1 MMFDTDTVVLPK
13 SVHNILSR
21 LTGQS
26 RSDIAL
32 SLAIKDLV
40 RLRLSEAQSRI
51 AEFEKKYG
59 MTFSEFEEACENGKI
74 QDPYSY
80 EVEKDDWE
88 WEAAVTDLETLEE
101 ISRWLI

>member
-1 MMFDTDTVVLPK
+1 MMFDTETVVLPK
-13 SVHNILSR
+13 SVHNVLSR

-40 RLRLSEAQSRI
+40 RLRLSEAQARI
-51 AEFEKKYG
+51 AEFEKKYN

-88 WEAAVTDLETLEE
+88 WEAAVTDMESLEE

>member
-1 MMFDTDTVVLPK
+1 MVTDMVVIPK
-13 SVHNILSR
+13 STHNILHR

-40 RLRLSEAQSRI
+40 RLRVDEAQSRI
-51 AEFEKKYG
+51 TKFEKKYSL
-59 MTFSEFEEACENGKI
+59 TFPEFEEACENGKI
-74 QDPYSY
+74 QEPFSY

-88 WEAAVTDLETLEE
+88 WEAAITDLETLEE
-101 ISRWLI
+101 ISQWLV

>member
-1 MMFDTDTVVLPK
+1 MFDTETVVHPK
-13 SVHNILSR
+13 SVHNVLSR

-40 RLRLSEAQSRI
+40 RLRLSEAQARI

-59 MTFSEFEEACENGKI
+59 MTFPEFEEACENGKI

-101 ISRWLI
+101 ISRWLV